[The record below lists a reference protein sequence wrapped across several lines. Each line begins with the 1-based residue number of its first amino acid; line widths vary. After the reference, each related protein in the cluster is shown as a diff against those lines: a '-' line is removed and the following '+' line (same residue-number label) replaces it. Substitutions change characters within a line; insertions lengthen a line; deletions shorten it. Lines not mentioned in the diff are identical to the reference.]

1 VALLEALRADA
12 RLACVVACS
21 SRDSLDAV
29 AAALH
34 NRSRGFNLAVLV
46 RRDALALARAVL
58 LSAVATQQ
66 ADIDAACVQSVWAVV
81 T

>member
-1 VALLEALRADA
+1 MALLEALRADA

-34 NRSRGFNLAVLV
+34 TRSRGFNLAVLV
-46 RRDALALARAVL
+46 RGDVGCRCR
-58 LSAVATQQ
+58 LSVVGSVAQQ
-66 ADIDAACVQSVWAVV
+66 AMRQQAANNKLCAAEP
-81 T
+81 

>member
-1 VALLEALRADA
+1 MALLEALRADA

-34 NRSRGFNLAVLV
+34 TRSGGFNLAVLV
-46 RRDALALARAVL
+46 RDAGCRRCWQVPTVCGQW
-58 LSAVATQQ
+58 SQQ
-66 ADIDAACVQSVWAVV
+66 AMRQLPATLCAEP
-81 T
+81 